1 MPHEGALGSLKT
13 QKEGTMKGRHA
24 DKYMPET
31 VAGVRSAVRKSGA
44 VLDRRD
50 AERVP
55 LRIYVSYVTDERLGL
70 SRGQGWLVDL
80 SKTGCKISGPALM
93 LGTTATVVLYFQDER
108 DPLCVCGAKV
118 TWCDNESFGVRFPKL
133 DAADRRRL
141 QELILRFAT
150 SRGSSQEHTA
160 FRLA

>member
-1 MPHEGALGSLKT
+1 MSEALG
-13 QKEGTMKGRHA
+13 
-24 DKYMPET
+24 
-31 VAGVRSAVRKSGA
+31 GVRSVAASRKNAS

-55 LRIYVSYVTDERLGL
+55 LRIYVSYVTDERMGL

-80 SKTGCKISGPALM
+80 SKTGCKIAGPALM
-93 LGTTATVVLYFQDER
+93 LGTSATIVLYFQDEK
-108 DPLCVCGAKV
+108 DPLCVCGATV
-118 TWCDNESFGVRFPKL
+118 TWCDGESFGVRFPKL
-133 DAADRRRL
+133 NAADRQRL

-150 SRGSSQEHTA
+150 LRGSSQDHTA